1 MRYFITFLLFSSSLF
16 AQEVL
21 SPLLSNP
28 NNDNFSSSKNKNS
41 LVVPFFDDFSSS
53 SNILNNSLWIGNSSL
68 VNNNYPVNPPTI
80 GVVTLD
86 GLDSNGFAYDINMA
100 NNNGFADLL
109 LSQMIDLNSLDTA
122 FFLFYYQPQG
132 YGDNPQ
138 IEDSLFLE
146 FLSDSSGIKV
156 WDRIWSIPGDG
167 LQEFKKNIIMITDQK
182 YLHDS
187 FQFRFRNFATL
198 SGNFDHWHLD
208 YIILDAF
215 SSSIDTSGLN
225 DVSFVYD
232 SPSFLKRYREM
243 PWLHFQDNVNV
254 EINDTINILL
264 RNNQASINV
273 DYQYNVYENSLLI
286 DHYPSLGMSRNITIY
301 DYDSIGNYV
310 FENPPISVN
319 NNVFTPNFNDSSEFM
334 IEHIIGTGSNDYK
347 YNDTLISYQKFNSHF
362 AYDDGSV
369 ESAYGINVQGAMG
382 AYQFKLNRPDTLRA
396 VQIYFPQMLDTVN
409 LISFLLTVWNDNNGN
424 PGTIIHQQ
432 LEYPKHTATNNYH
445 FYYLD
450 SLFQLT
456 DVFYVGWQQNTSS
469 MLNIGLDRNSSA
481 NDYMFYN
488 VGGFWNTS
496 QYTGAWMI
504 RPLVSMNNLSL
515 NYNNYIQDVDI
526 YPNPSSQYINIEMP
540 TFNNTISLF
549 DISGKLIFNKS
560 TSKSIFKLNIENFNS
575 GLYILRIVDDFG
587 VVNRKLIFK

>member
-86 GLDSNGFAYDINMA
+86 GLDSNGFAYDINMT

-488 VGGFWNTS
+488 VGGSWNTS

-515 NYNNYIQDVDI
+515 NYNNYIQDVNI

-560 TSKSIFKLNIENFNS
+560 TSKSTFKLNIENFNS

>member
-28 NNDNFSSSKNKNS
+28 NNNNFSSSKNKNS

-215 SSSIDTSGLN
+215 SSSIDTSSLN

-319 NNVFTPNFNDSSEFM
+319 NNVFTTNFNDSSEFM

-515 NYNNYIQDVDI
+515 NYNNYIQDVNI

-560 TSKSIFKLNIENFNS
+560 TSKSTFKLNIENFNS

>member
-273 DYQYNVYENSLLI
+273 DYQYNVYENHLLI

-319 NNVFTPNFNDSSEFM
+319 NNVFAPNFNDSSEFM

-488 VGGFWNTS
+488 VGGSWNTS

-515 NYNNYIQDVDI
+515 NYNNYIQDVNI

>member
-273 DYQYNVYENSLLI
+273 DYQYNVYENHLLI

-319 NNVFTPNFNDSSEFM
+319 NNVFAPNLNDSSEFM

-488 VGGFWNTS
+488 VGGSWNTS

-515 NYNNYIQDVDI
+515 NYNNYIQDVNI

>member
-28 NNDNFSSSKNKNS
+28 NNNNFSSSKNKNS

-273 DYQYNVYENSLLI
+273 DYQYNVYENHLLI

-488 VGGFWNTS
+488 VGGSWNTS

-515 NYNNYIQDVDI
+515 NYNNYIQDVNI

-560 TSKSIFKLNIENFNS
+560 TSKSTFKLNIENFNS

>member
-28 NNDNFSSSKNKNS
+28 NNNNFSSSKNKNS

-215 SSSIDTSGLN
+215 SSSIDTSSLN

-273 DYQYNVYENSLLI
+273 DYQYNVYENHLLI

-319 NNVFTPNFNDSSEFM
+319 NNVFTTNFNDSSEFM

-488 VGGFWNTS
+488 VGGSWNTS

-515 NYNNYIQDVDI
+515 NYNNYIQDVNI

-560 TSKSIFKLNIENFNS
+560 TSKSTFRLNIENFNS

>member
-28 NNDNFSSSKNKNS
+28 NNNNFSSSKNKNS

-273 DYQYNVYENSLLI
+273 DYQYNVYENHLLI

-515 NYNNYIQDVDI
+515 NYNNYIQDVNI

-560 TSKSIFKLNIENFNS
+560 TSKSTFRLNIENFNS

>member
-273 DYQYNVYENSLLI
+273 DYQYNVYENHLLI

-319 NNVFTPNFNDSSEFM
+319 NNVFTTNFNDSSEFM

-488 VGGFWNTS
+488 VGGSWNTS

-515 NYNNYIQDVDI
+515 NYNNYIQDVNI

-560 TSKSIFKLNIENFNS
+560 TSKSTFRLNIENFNS

>member
-273 DYQYNVYENSLLI
+273 DYQYNVYENHLLI

-488 VGGFWNTS
+488 VGGSWNTS

-515 NYNNYIQDVDI
+515 NYNNYIQDVNI